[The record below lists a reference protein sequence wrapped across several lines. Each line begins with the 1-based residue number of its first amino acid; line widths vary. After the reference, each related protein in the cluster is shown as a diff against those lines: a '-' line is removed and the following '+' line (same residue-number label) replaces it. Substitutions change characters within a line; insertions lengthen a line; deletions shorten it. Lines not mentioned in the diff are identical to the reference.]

1 MPGRP
6 GCGHG
11 DRPVPPGFA
20 GGAAWQ
26 PSVVGGVPSAGNG
39 DCSIGGSGHNDGR
52 SRRPGDSRPTGKT
65 VDAVSLHGFASP
77 RFRRAGTTAT
87 EHRKRG
93 LIYRGWSVRFFGPV
107 QKARSATD
115 GGGVPIPGPPWRS
128 LCADD
133 GSIPH
138 CGRPSRR
145 AGAPG
150 APCLCIAPLPRIS
163 VTDSVEP
170 GSEPRTTP
178 GAARPAP

>member
-20 GGAAWQ
+20 GGAAWR
-26 PSVVGGVPSAGNG
+26 PSVVGGAPSAGNG

-77 RFRRAGTTAT
+77 RFLRAGTTAA
-87 EHRKRG
+87 ELKRG
-93 LIYRGWSVRFFGPV
+93 LIYRGWPVGSFGPV

-115 GGGVPIPGPPWRS
+115 GGGFPIPGPPWRS
-128 LCADD
+128 LRADD

-138 CGRPSRR
+138 CGCPSRR

-150 APCLCIAPLPRIS
+150 ARCLCIAPVPRSS
-163 VTDSVEP
+163 VTDSVEAP
-170 GSEPRTTP
+170 SGPRTTP
-178 GAARPAP
+178 RVGRPAL